1 MMSGFAGD
9 AEESIYDMSEGANFI
24 LDENHQLLAANSSF
38 FAITGLDYAIL
49 EDNLNFLSLVP
60 DPEVLLFMNFF
71 KKRLD
76 DPYNSPKTSEF
87 RVLDSDKKEHKLIIT
102 AARIPETRK
111 IFISSLELG
120 MNLSQGEILETG
132 VEMSRDAGETYS
144 TGGPGRLSDQ
154 YFHFSYLVEHQH
166 EPVFV
171 LVGDVIVYVNEAGIR
186 FLGIDNRYDIIGKSP
201 FDFLDKDTKNRL
213 INVFKEMKS
222 KKVRHPVEES
232 LRIKGG
238 ELIDVEI
245 SSVPIIYEGIAGSQ
259 YQIRDITSRKRSEE
273 QAVLRLRQIEIVNS
287 VLESTVYGF
296 SLPEI
301 LENVLKKLLESFEIQ
316 SCFVYLKNS
325 DPSTARLASSLNV
338 PIWFKE
344 RYNLINIREWPY
356 NIIFY
361 GGQPR
366 YIENLPDRPPGVF
379 DVKILEDLGAISYAG
394 IPVFSEKNVVGV
406 FYVTKGD
413 NSCFTPF
420 EKATLEEIG
429 KEVGSAVVKG
439 LVEEKFGTE
448 YNAIKDLLG
457 IALKENDRIWNTII
471 SHRWDRGGAS
481 AGGSDGGSD
490 CRMDL
495 INEIGPRMDII
506 NNLRVIYDFLIDEN
520 RCLKPICIDSV
531 IRSAIYHFAGGAIE
545 YDRAL
550 YFVFA
555 DDNLSYVFIN
565 ILNMFSLNREDFSLN
580 IRHNTRNGEI
590 SIIISDRDR
599 SGVID
604 NIEDMLNVQPEEA
617 LRPSNIAI
625 YATRMLVAAYNG
637 TIGILN
643 SEVDG
648 EAEKSLVITLK
659 RYGRS

>member
-1 MMSGFAGD
+1 MISGFPGD
-9 AEESIYDMSEGANFI
+9 TEESIYDMSEGANFI

-60 DPEVLLFMNFF
+60 DSEVLLFMNFF

-87 RVLDSDKKEHKLIIT
+87 RVLDSGKNEHKLILT

-120 MNLSQGEILETG
+120 MNLSQGEIGETG
-132 VEMSRDAGETYS
+132 GEMSDDAGQIS
-144 TGGPGRLSDQ
+144 GTGGPGRLSDQ
-154 YFHFSYLVEHQH
+154 YFHFSYLVENQH

-171 LVGDVIVYVNEAGIR
+171 LVGSVIVYVNEAGIR
-186 FLGIDNRYDIIGKSP
+186 FLGVDNRYDIIGKSP
-201 FDFLDKDTKNRL
+201 YDFLDKDTKNRL
-213 INVFKEMKS
+213 INVFREMKS

-232 LRIKGG
+232 LRIRGG

-301 LENVLKKLLESFEIQ
+301 LENVLKKILESFEIQ
-316 SCFVYLKNS
+316 SCFVYLKNN

-471 SHRWDRGGAS
+471 SHRWDKGDGS
-481 AGGSDGGSD
+481 AGGSD

-506 NNLRVIYDFLIDEN
+506 NNLRVVYDFLIDEN

-531 IRSAIYHFAGGAIE
+531 IRSAIYHFAGASIE

-580 IRHNTRNGEI
+580 IRHSIRNGEI
-590 SIIISDRDR
+590 SVIISDRDR

-604 NIEDMLNVQPEEA
+604 NIEGMLNVQPEEA
-617 LRPSNIAI
+617 LRPSNIAM

-637 TIGILN
+637 TIGILK
-643 SEVDG
+643 SEEDG

>member
-1 MMSGFAGD
+1 MISGFPGD
-9 AEESIYDMSEGANFI
+9 TEESIYDMSEGANFI

-38 FAITGLDYAIL
+38 FAITGLDYAIM

-60 DPEVLLFMNFF
+60 DDEVLLFMNFF

-87 RVLDSDKKEHKLIIT
+87 RVLDSDKNDHKLILT

-120 MNLSQGEILETG
+120 MNLPQGDIRETG
-132 VEMSRDAGETYS
+132 GETSHDAGQTYS

-186 FLGIDNRYDIIGKSP
+186 FLGKDNRYDIIGKSP
-201 FDFLDKDTKNRL
+201 YDFLDKETQKRIIKL
-213 INVFKEMKS
+213 FKGMNAG
-222 KKVRHPVEES
+222 KVSHPVEES
-232 LRIKGG
+232 FRVRGG

-259 YQIRDITSRKRSEE
+259 YQIRDITFRKRSEE
-273 QAVLRLRQIEIVNS
+273 QAVLRLRQIQIVNS

-301 LENVLKKLLESFEIQ
+301 LENVLKKTLDSFEIQ
-316 SCFVYLKNS
+316 SCLVYLKNN

-366 YIENLPDRPPGVF
+366 YVENLPDRPPGVF

-413 NSCFTPF
+413 NCCFTPF

-439 LVEEKFGTE
+439 LVEEKFGME

-471 SHRWDRGGAS
+471 SSRWDRGGDS
-481 AGGSDGGSD
+481 ADVSD

-495 INEIGPRMDII
+495 INEIGSRMDII
-506 NNLRVIYDFLIDEN
+506 NNLRVVYDFLIDEN

-531 IRSAIYHFAGGAIE
+531 IRSAIYHFAGATIG

-580 IRHNTRNGEI
+580 IRHSIRNGEI

-599 SGVID
+599 SGIID
-604 NIEDMLNVQPEEA
+604 NIESLLDVQPEEA
-617 LRPSNIAI
+617 LRPSNIAM
-625 YATRMLVAAYNG
+625 YATNRDVCNESRCMQRGCWLR
-637 TIGILN
+637 L
-643 SEVDG
+643 
-648 EAEKSLVITLK
+648 ITEQ
-659 RYGRS
+659 SVF